1 MERVSDRIGETY
13 KNWGPK
19 KPIVIHAPT
28 GSGKTYFILNIL
40 LPYIHRMGKKM
51 VYLCN
56 RSALQQQ
63 VKHKLSA
70 DPALSQM
77 GNSII
82 TCNYQRLAVLDL
94 RLHNDPPPNQT
105 ASERA
110 QWEEDRKISTADY
123 YIFDEAHFFLSDAG
137 FNLQI
142 NDCLER
148 IKTIRNRNPNAIWIY
163 MTATVPYLLLYLKR
177 LCPYEAFSEAEINI
191 PYLQHPVYQKGWNG
205 YGYEQEHFFNSAKNL
220 LEYKE
225 TLDITC
231 YNYIREKEN
240 VIKYFSAIKS
250 AISIS
255 AYYRERKNYFNEV
268 YQRYVRLWAKIK
280 NTVLYYEIKPDYSYI
295 NPVYFSTDD
304 DLLDAVKQSAPDEK
318 WLIFVESLRDGNT
331 LMEKLRLSGYPDTV
345 FLTSKTKKESR
356 DSLAWM
362 TYASI
367 VENEAF
373 SQKVVIST
381 KVLDNGVNLCDRALK
396 HIVIQSFEETT
407 FLQMLGRKRIMDPT
421 EEVRVYL
428 RDRPEGTVRKDFQMR
443 IQSIILFWYQLCAI
457 QERNKLRSAT
467 TPGLAAFQARY
478 IESGHYKNPYRNY
491 IGKQDMRCANTG
503 EMATKENPALMVD
516 LYAPPKY
523 TKAKLV
529 YDYYKMLAMFER
541 AQNERWDQLFYN
553 KQAMQSEDAFT
564 KSEQKLI
571 STQFM
576 WLREQLSWMGL
587 KPIGPLD
594 PSEDQHWIHVQTG
607 AFPRAKDEL
616 LDFLS
621 MHTGILTEE
630 EERKLKQLYCD
641 FVSLDRPPYQSR
653 KEKGSVQKINQ
664 TFERKRFPYH
674 LTSKKRTYLGKQ
686 RNWWILEHLTQE
698 T

>member
-1 MERVSDRIGETY
+1 MERVSDRIGEAY

-191 PYLQHPVYQKGWNG
+191 PYLQHPVYQKGGNG

-255 AYYRERKNYFNEV
+255 AYYPERKNYFNEV

-345 FLTSKTKKESR
+345 FLTSKTKNESR
-356 DSLAWM
+356 DSLARM

-407 FLQMLGRKRIMDPT
+407 FLQMLGRKRIMDST

-443 IQSIILFWYQLCAI
+443 IQSIILFWYQLYAI
-457 QERNKLRSAT
+457 QERNQLGSAT

-478 IESGHYKNPYRNY
+478 MESGHYKKPYRNY
-491 IGKQDMRCANTG
+491 IGKRDMHYVSAG
-503 EMATKENPALMVD
+503 EVVTKNNPALMVD

-541 AQNERWDQLFYN
+541 VQNERWDQLFYN

-630 EERKLKQLYCD
+630 EERELKQLYCA

>member
-1 MERVSDRIGETY
+1 MERVSDRIGEAY

-28 GSGKTYFILNIL
+28 GSGKTYFILNVL
-40 LPYIHRMGKKM
+40 LPYIHRLGKKM

-56 RSALQQQ
+56 RSALRQQ
-63 VKHKLSA
+63 VKHKLSTDLA
-70 DPALSQM
+70 QPQM

-82 TCNYQRLAVLDL
+82 TYNYHQLAALDL
-94 RLHNDPPPNQT
+94 RPHNDPPPKQT
-105 ASERA
+105 ASERVR
-110 QWEEDRKISTADY
+110 WEEGREIAAADY

-142 NDCLER
+142 NDCLKR
-148 IKTIRNRNPNAIWIY
+148 IQTIQDRNPNAIWIY
-163 MTATVPYLLLYLKR
+163 MTATIPYLWLYLKQFGSFD
-177 LCPYEAFSEAEINI
+177 LFTIDI
-191 PYLQHPVYQKGWNG
+191 PYLCNPVYQNGWEG
-205 YGYEQEHFFNSAKNL
+205 AGYERDYFFSSVKQL

-225 TLDITC
+225 CPDGICQRYERVKKDIALFQKVPL
-231 YNYIREKEN
+231 N
-240 VIKYFSAIKS
+240 

-255 AYYRERKNYFNEV
+255 RYAQREYYFRNI
-268 YQRYVRLWAKIK
+268 YQKYMDLYDKIK
-280 NTVLYYEIKPDYSYI
+280 GAVDYYEIKPDYSYI

-318 WLIFVESLRDGNT
+318 WLIFVESLRDGNA

-345 FLTSKTKKESR
+345 FLTSKTKNESR
-356 DSLAWM
+356 DSLARM

-428 RDRPEGTVRKDFQMR
+428 RDRPEGSIRKDFQMR
-443 IQSIILFWYQLCAI
+443 IQSIILFWYQLYAI
-457 QERNKLRSAT
+457 QERNELRSAT

-491 IGKQDMRCANTG
+491 IGKQDMRYANTG
-503 EMATKENPALMVD
+503 KIATKDNPALMVD
-516 LYAPPKY
+516 LYTPPKY

-541 AQNERWDQLFYN
+541 VQNERWDQLFYN